1 MNWKVVTIGAGCLA
15 AAAVKLINDA
25 ANKHYR
31 NVSEA
36 KAKNDISSDT
46 IGEIQDAEDMLKMAE
61 DVTKR
66 EHKEIYDGIKNWKRD
81 QDYDFRIKGARDF
94 KVSELEN
101 QKLAINYYVRKNEI
115 DEAHDSELE
124 AFKESIDFD
133 YEMDLNEG
141 IIEDAEEAY
150 KNRCRKIEK
159 ASGGDNDISDALR
172 DLKNTEKEKR
182 DAAIKDAKA
191 KIAELKQK
199 VGAEETRLNRK
210 RQAELKT
217 LESELQPI
225 KLRLEKEETEV
236 CNKINAERMKAEE
249 DIRAAVKSKR
259 TKKEQI
265 AIDSQDE
272 YRRYLDDQ
280 KSIEEQHALA
290 IYESASISE
299 KWGVYLKNAKC
310 PRWVVAF
317 LGALP
322 LVPVGFAIERYVKF
336 IFDVIKAM

>member
-1 MNWKVVTIGAGCLA
+1 MKELKVILATLHPKMKNACDGAIE
-15 AAAVKLINDA
+15 VYPK
-25 ANKHYR
+25 
-31 NVSEA
+31 
-36 KAKNDISSDT
+36 SD
-46 IGEIQDAEDMLKMAE
+46 
-61 DVTKR
+61 V
-66 EHKEIYDGIKNWKRD
+66 
-81 QDYDFRIKGARDF
+81 
-94 KVSELEN
+94 
-101 QKLAINYYVRKNEI
+101 
-115 DEAHDSELE
+115 
-124 AFKESIDFD
+124 
-133 YEMDLNEG
+133 
-141 IIEDAEEAY
+141 
-150 KNRCRKIEK
+150 
-159 ASGGDNDISDALR
+159 
-172 DLKNTEKEKR
+172 
-182 DAAIKDAKA
+182 DAAIDELKSAHHKERHEYI
-191 KIAELKQK
+191 KMIAELKQK

-249 DIRAAVKSKR
+249 DIRTAVKSKR

-265 AIDSQDE
+265 AIDSQDK
-272 YRRYLDDQ
+272 YRRYLDNQ
-280 KSIEEQHALA
+280 KSIEEQHALT

-299 KWGVYLKNAKC
+299 KWGVYLKNVKC